1 MNPGS
6 ESVRAEQFSRS
17 FLARN
22 QHFLNAGLAD
32 SEP

>member
-1 MNPGS
+1 L
-6 ESVRAEQFSRS
+6 ESDEVWQFSRS

-32 SEP
+32 SKP